1 MNMAY
6 NYNILDTPEMDRDVK
21 IVIVITTLTLVAVII
36 YEILKMLTI

>member
-21 IVIVITTLTLVAVII
+21 IVIVITTLALAAVII
-36 YEILKMLTI
+36 YEILKML